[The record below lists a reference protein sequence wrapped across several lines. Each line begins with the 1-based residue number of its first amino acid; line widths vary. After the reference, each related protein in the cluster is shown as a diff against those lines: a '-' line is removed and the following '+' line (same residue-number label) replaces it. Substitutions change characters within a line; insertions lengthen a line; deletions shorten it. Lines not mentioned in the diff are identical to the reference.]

1 MNYEIVKIQ
10 EHSGNKATL
19 YSIVLED
26 GKQTLYEQFLNE
38 NKETHRQELIS
49 ITNRLSVI
57 GQKTGA
63 RANFFKHDEGKPGD
77 GVCALY
83 DDPEYKLRLY
93 CIRFANVAIIL
104 GGGGPKTKET
114 KAWQDDKKLKISD
127 IIKKRPALGIR
138 ARDASLVVN
147 KRLKVDVSADLP
159 ILTEHLLK

>member
-38 NKETHRQELIS
+38 NKEAHRQELIS

-114 KAWQDDKKLKISD
+114 KAWQDDKKLKIEAEIMIQISKD
-127 IIKKRPALGIR
+127 IM
-138 ARDASLVVN
+138 N
-147 KRLKVDVSADLP
+147 RLKSGEIEWSNDG
-159 ILTEHLLK
+159 THLIGNLKFLDNEE